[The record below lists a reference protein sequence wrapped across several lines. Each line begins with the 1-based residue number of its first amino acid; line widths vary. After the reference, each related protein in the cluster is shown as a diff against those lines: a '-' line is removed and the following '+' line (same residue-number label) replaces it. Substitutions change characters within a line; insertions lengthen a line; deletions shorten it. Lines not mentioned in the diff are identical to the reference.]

1 MKNRGVYVNDKLTIK
16 LINKI
21 GDNFAGYVHQYSNKS
36 KISVQ
41 S

>member
-1 MKNRGVYVNDKLTIK
+1 MKDRGVYVNDKLVIK

-21 GDNFAGYVHQYSNKS
+21 GDNFAGFTHQSTNKS
-36 KISVQ
+36 KISAQ